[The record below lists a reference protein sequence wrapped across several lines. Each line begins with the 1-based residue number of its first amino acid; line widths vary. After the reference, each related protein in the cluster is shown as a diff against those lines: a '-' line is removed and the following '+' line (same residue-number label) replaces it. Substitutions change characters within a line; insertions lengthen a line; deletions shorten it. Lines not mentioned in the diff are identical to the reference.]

1 MTLPDFIIIGAQKSG
16 TTWLAWCLRQHPQ
29 LFLAS
34 DEIHFFDIDRHF
46 SMGPDWYR
54 KHFTDAKEGQVVG
67 EKTPD
72 YLWNNE
78 KLEIEPKDIAARIHK
93 TLPNAKLIIILRDPV
108 TRAISALN
116 HQIRGGRISPFVPTR
131 KIFLDSAKERWSE
144 FGIMS
149 RGYYRRQIENYYNY
163 FDKSNIKIFFYEDDM
178 IKNPASTLSE
188 SCDFLSV
195 SSHRMPKV
203 KKRRPNSG
211 MNSKLGLIINY
222 YVPSSYYLIRPLD
235 LLLPKKTPLQSD
247 RRLMEDMYAHFQDE
261 NERLFDLVGRRTDA
275 WRPATGDH

>member
-131 KIFLDSAKERWSE
+131 KIFLDSA
-144 FGIMS
+144 
-149 RGYYRRQIENYYNY
+149 
-163 FDKSNIKIFFYEDDM
+163 
-178 IKNPASTLSE
+178 
-188 SCDFLSV
+188 
-195 SSHRMPKV
+195 
-203 KKRRPNSG
+203 
-211 MNSKLGLIINY
+211 
-222 YVPSSYYLIRPLD
+222 
-235 LLLPKKTPLQSD
+235 
-247 RRLMEDMYAHFQDE
+247 
-261 NERLFDLVGRRTDA
+261 
-275 WRPATGDH
+275 